1 MMPTTDV
8 ATLFRQNREWSAARR
23 QADPEFFSRLVAQ
36 QLPKY
41 LWIGCA
47 DSRVPANEIIGLP
60 PGEVFVH
67 RNIANLVPHTDF
79 NCLSVLQYAVDVLAV
94 EHIFIVGHYGCG
106 GVHAAYHNDDNGLID
121 HWLRHI
127 KDIVHHH
134 RLALQAC
141 ATEEARINRLCEL
154 NVMSQV
160 QNAAGTSIV
169 QNAWRRGQSLT
180 VHGWVYDLH
189 DGLLRDLECSVA
201 GLQQIE
207 EAYRLKQGDRLA

>member
-1 MMPTTDV
+1 M
-8 ATLFRQNREWSAARR
+8 SAWRDKDSDGVSRPFA
-23 QADPEFFSRLVAQ
+23 AD
-36 QLPKY
+36 
-41 LWIGCA
+41 
-47 DSRVPANEIIGLP
+47 
-60 PGEVFVH
+60 
-67 RNIANLVPHTDF
+67 
-79 NCLSVLQYAVDVLAV
+79 
-94 EHIFIVGHYGCG
+94 G
-106 GVHAAYHNDDNGLID
+106 GAA
-121 HWLRHI
+121 I

-207 EAYRLKQGDRLA
+207 EAYRLKQGDRSL